1 MIVVGALATAGGA
14 ARAESV
20 DAFLGR
26 LAAAGKD
33 TRTLQAQ
40 LVQRKRLSLF
50 RTEVVTKGRVLFE
63 RPDRLRWE
71 TFRPDASLLL
81 LVGQRA
87 EFRLPGEPARV
98 IDLKHGGALGALVEQ
113 LFVWLGVR
121 PARDIGRQYTA
132 TLQPE
137 KRLTRLSL
145 VPKEAMLRSRV
156 KQLVL
161 EVGADLLLQR
171 IVVLQKDG
179 DTTAIEFSSV
189 KRNAKLPPNSFK

>member
-1 MIVVGALATAGGA
+1 MIVGALLTVAGV

-20 DAFLGR
+20 DAFLSR
-26 LAAAGKD
+26 LAAAGKE

-40 LVQRKRLSLF
+40 VVQRKQLALF

-71 TFRPDASLLL
+71 TFAPDASLLV

-98 IDLKHGGALGALVEQ
+98 IDLKQGGALGALVEQ

-121 PARDIGRQYTA
+121 PAKEIGRHYTA
-132 TLQPE
+132 TLQPG
-137 KRLTRLSL
+137 KRATRLSL
-145 VPKEAMLRSRV
+145 SPKDAALRSRV
-156 KQLVL
+156 KQIVL
-161 EVGADLLLQR
+161 EVGADLALQR

-179 DTTAIEFSSV
+179 DTTAIEFSAV
-189 KRNAKLPPNSFK
+189 KRNGKLPSSAFK